1 MTMMV
6 RVLQTLWLSPLHHNI
21 SMKLLVSALEPSS
34 NLHLKE
40 VLKHSSD
47 VELLGIFDKNIE
59 EGTPAHD
66 ISEMAI
72 MGVVDALKK
81 LRWFFKVADEM
92 VELARDADKVLLMDS
107 SGFNLPLAKKL
118 KKAYPEKEIIYYILP
133 QIWASRP
140 KRALKLEQYCDK
152 LLGILPFEVDYY
164 PQGKAQYVGHP
175 LLDEIDV
182 HRNEEETKN
191 IITFMPG
198 SRKSEI
204 TRLMPIFLEL
214 RRKLGNDIRPL
225 LVIPPSF
232 SRNKIAKLYKG
243 NREFEIVRN
252 SHEAL
257 RRSEFAFICSGTAT
271 LEAALI
277 GVPFTLVYIA
287 KKLDFF
293 IGSKLLNITH
303 VGLANI
309 ICKQHDGTLLHE
321 ELLQEDVTVDNLL
334 KAYYNTDRE
343 IFAKKAEELKI
354 YLGHG
359 SSLNVAKILM
369 EDRC

>member
-1 MTMMV
+1 
-6 RVLQTLWLSPLHHNI
+6 
-21 SMKLLVSALEPSS
+21 MKLLVSALEPSS

-40 VLKHSSD
+40 VLKHTKD
-47 VELLGIFDKNIE
+47 VTLMGIFDKSIE
-59 EGTPAHD
+59 EGTPLYD

-72 MGVVDALKK
+72 MGVVDAIKK

-92 VELARDADKVLLMDS
+92 VTLAKDADKVLLMDS

-118 KKAYPEKEIIYYILP
+118 KTAYPDKEIIYYILP
-133 QIWASRP
+133 QVWASRP
-140 KRALKLEQYCDK
+140 KRVEKLERYCDK

-164 PQGKAQYVGHP
+164 PQGKARYVGHP

-182 HRNEEETKN
+182 HRNVEETRN
-191 IITFMPG
+191 VIAFMPG

-204 TRLMPIFLEL
+204 SRLMPVFLEL

-243 NREFEIVRN
+243 NREFEVVRN
-252 SHEAL
+252 THKAL
-257 RRSEFAFICSGTAT
+257 GRAEFAFICSGTAT

-277 GVPFTLVYIA
+277 GTPFTLAYIA
-287 KKLDFF
+287 KKVDFF
-293 IGSKLLNITH
+293 IGTKLLGIKQ

-309 ICKQHDGTLLHE
+309 ILTHCNNTTLHHE
-321 ELLQEDVTVDNLL
+321 ILQENVTVDNLL
-334 KAYYNTDRE
+334 KEYYNTDRN
-343 IFAKKAEELKI
+343 IFAKKAEELKT
-354 YLGHG
+354 YLSHG
-359 SSLNVAKILM
+359 SSENVAKIIM
-369 EDRC
+369 QP

>member
-1 MTMMV
+1 
-6 RVLQTLWLSPLHHNI
+6 
-21 SMKLLVSALEPSS
+21 MKLLVSALEPSS

-40 VLKHSSD
+40 VLKHTQD
-47 VELLGIFDKNIE
+47 IELMGIFDKSIE
-59 EGTPAHD
+59 NGTPLYD

-72 MGVVDALKK
+72 MGVVDAIKK

-118 KKAYPEKEIIYYILP
+118 KTAYPEKEIIYYILP

-140 KRALKLEQYCDK
+140 KRAIKLEQYCDK

-164 PQGKAQYVGHP
+164 PQKKAQYVGHP

-204 TRLMPIFLEL
+204 SRLMPIFLEL

-232 SRNKIAKLYKG
+232 SRNKIAHLYKG
-243 NREFEIVRN
+243 NREFEIVRDT
-252 SHEAL
+252 HEAL

-277 GVPFTLVYIA
+277 GVPFTLAYIA
-287 KKLDFF
+287 KKVDFF
-293 IGSKLLNITH
+293 IGTKLLGIKQ

-309 ICKQHDGTLLHE
+309 ILTNYNNTTLHNE
-321 ELLQEDVTVDNLL
+321 ILQEEVTVDNLL
-334 KAYYNTDRE
+334 KEYYNTDRE
-343 IFAKKAEELKI
+343 IFAKKAEELRE

-359 SSLNVAKILM
+359 SSENVAKIIM
-369 EDRC
+369 E

>member
-1 MTMMV
+1 
-6 RVLQTLWLSPLHHNI
+6 
-21 SMKLLVSALEPSS
+21 MKLLVSALEPSS

-40 VLKHSSD
+40 VLRHTEY

-59 EGTPAHD
+59 QGTPLYD

-72 MGVVDALKK
+72 MGVVDALRK

-92 VELARDADKVLLMDS
+92 VELAKDVDKVLLMDS

-118 KKAYPEKEIIYYILP
+118 KTAYPDKEIIYYILP
-133 QIWASRP
+133 QVWASRP
-140 KRALKLEQYCDK
+140 KRAFKLEKYCDR
-152 LLGILPFEVDYY
+152 LLGILPFETDYY
-164 PQGKAQYVGHP
+164 PHGKAQYVGHP

-182 HRNEEETKN
+182 KRIEEDTKN
-191 IITFMPG
+191 VIAFMPG

-204 TRLMPIFLEL
+204 VRLMPIFLEL

-232 SRNKIAKLYKG
+232 SRNKIAHLYKG
-243 NREFEIVRN
+243 NREFEVVRDT
-252 SHEAL
+252 HEAL

-277 GVPFTLVYIA
+277 GTPFTLAYIA
-287 KKLDFF
+287 KKVDFF
-293 IGSKLLNITH
+293 IGTKLLGIKQ

-309 ICKQHDGTLLHE
+309 ILTHYNNTTLHH
-321 ELLQEDVTVDNLL
+321 ELLQENVTVDNLL
-334 KAYYNTDRE
+334 KAYYNTDKK
-343 IFAKKAEELKI
+343 IFAKKAEELKT
-354 YLGHG
+354 YLSHG
-359 SSLNVAKILM
+359 SSENVAKIIM
-369 EDRC
+369 DS

>member
-1 MTMMV
+1 
-6 RVLQTLWLSPLHHNI
+6 
-21 SMKLLVSALEPSS
+21 MKILVSALEPSS

-40 VLKHSSD
+40 VLKHTED
-47 VELLGIFDKNIE
+47 VELIGIFDKNIE
-59 EGTPAHD
+59 QGRPLHD

-72 MGVVDALKK
+72 MGFVDVFKK

-92 VELARDADKVLLMDS
+92 VELASDADKILLMDN

-118 KKAYPEKEIIYYILP
+118 KTAYPDKEIIYYILP
-133 QIWASRP
+133 QIWASRA
-140 KRALKLEQYCDK
+140 KRAKKLEQYCDK
-152 LLGILPFEVDYY
+152 LLGILPFELDYY

-182 HRNEEETKN
+182 HRVEAETKN
-191 IITFMPG
+191 CITFMPG

-214 RRKLGNDIRPL
+214 RRNLGNDIRPL

-232 SRNKIAKLYKG
+232 DRNKIAHLYRG

-252 SHEAL
+252 THEAL

-277 GVPFTLVYIA
+277 GVPFTLAYIA
-287 KKLDFF
+287 KKVDFF
-293 IGSKLLNITH
+293 IGTKLLGIKQ

-309 ICKQHDGTLLHE
+309 ILTKYNGTTLHNE
-321 ELLQEDVTVDNLL
+321 ILQDEVTVDNLL
-334 KAYYNTDRE
+334 KEYYNTDKE
-343 IFAKKAEELKI
+343 IFAKKAEELRV
-354 YLGHG
+354 YLSHG
-359 SSLNVAKILM
+359 SSENVAKIIM
-369 EDRC
+369 QPTNV

>member
-1 MTMMV
+1 
-6 RVLQTLWLSPLHHNI
+6 
-21 SMKLLVSALEPSS
+21 MKLLVSALEPSS

-40 VLKHSSD
+40 VLKHTQD
-47 VELLGIFDKNIE
+47 IELIGIFDKSIE
-59 EGTPAHD
+59 NGTPLYD

-72 MGVVDALKK
+72 MGVVDAIKK

-92 VELARDADKVLLMDS
+92 VALAKDADKVLLMDS

-118 KKAYPEKEIIYYILP
+118 KTAYPDKEIIYYILP

-140 KRALKLEQYCDK
+140 KRAIKLEQYCDK

-164 PQGKAQYVGHP
+164 PQKKAQYVGHP

-182 HRNEEETKN
+182 HRNTEETKN
-191 IITFMPG
+191 VIAFMPG

-204 TRLMPIFLEL
+204 SRLMPIFLEL

-232 SRNKIAKLYKG
+232 STDKIAHLYKG
-243 NREFEIVRN
+243 NREFEIVRDT
-252 SHEAL
+252 HEAL

-277 GVPFTLVYIA
+277 GVPFTLAYIA
-287 KKLDFF
+287 KKVDFF
-293 IGSKLLNITH
+293 IGTKLLGITQ

-309 ICKQHDGTLLHE
+309 ILTNCNNTTLHNE
-321 ELLQEDVTVDNLL
+321 ILQEEVTVDNLL
-334 KAYYNTDRE
+334 KEYYNTDRE
-343 IFAKKAEELKI
+343 IFAQKAEELRT

-359 SSLNVAKILM
+359 SSQNVAQIIKM
-369 EDRC
+369 